1 MEILL
6 ATLLTCADAQSIID
20 KIPPSAEYRSE
31 IIQTISGGAEPGCF
45 EDAKAD

>member
-6 ATLLTCADAQSIID
+6 ATLLSCSDAQGIID
-20 KIPPSAEYRSE
+20 KIPPSAEYRTE

-45 EDAKAD
+45 EDANVD